1 MYIKKIETKIVDLV
15 NDKNIMKRSKMLE
28 NNAKICSGRNDENR

>member
-28 NNAKICSGRNDENR
+28 NNAKNMKWTK